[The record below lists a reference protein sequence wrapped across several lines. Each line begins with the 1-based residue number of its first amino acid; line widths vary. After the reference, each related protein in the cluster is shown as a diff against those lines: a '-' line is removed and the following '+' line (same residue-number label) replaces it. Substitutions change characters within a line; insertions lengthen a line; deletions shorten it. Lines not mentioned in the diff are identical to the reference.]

1 MDNALKPDKNEL
13 ADIYYGTSNLSPQ
26 KPTTIDKK
34 VREVSTVTVAFTTNK
49 KTGMDIIALN
59 IVCVFIFLY
68 LLNNVFTNISTIQ
81 KPDLKQLLH
90 KYNMLL
96 IILLLALNVLFLCN
110 KYNLT
115 YVLVMNIIVYIG
127 MTYYINRNLE

>member
-1 MDNALKPDKNEL
+1 MDNALKLDAKGL
-13 ADIYYGTSNLSPQ
+13 AEIYYGTSNLSPQ

-34 VREVSTVTVAFTTNK
+34 VREVHTSTVAFTTNK
-49 KTGMDIIALN
+49 TTRMDIIALN
-59 IVCVFIFLY
+59 IVCVFIFIY
-68 LLNNVFTNISTIQ
+68 LLNNVFTNISTI
-81 KPDLKQLLH
+81 KNPDLKQLLH
-90 KYNMLL
+90 KYNMLS

>member
-1 MDNALKPDKNEL
+1 MDNALKLDKNEL

-81 KPDLKQLLH
+81 NPDLKQLLH
-90 KYNMLL
+90 KYNILL
-96 IILLLALNVLFLCN
+96 IILLLTLNVLFLCN

>member
-1 MDNALKPDKNEL
+1 MNDELKLNENEL
-13 ADIYYGTSNLSPQ
+13 ANIYYGTSTLSPQ
-26 KPTTIDKK
+26 KPTTIDEKG
-34 VREVSTVTVAFTTNK
+34 RELSTVTVAFTTNK
-49 KTGMDIIALN
+49 TTRMDIIALN

-68 LLNNVFTNISTIQ
+68 LLNNVFTNISTI
-81 KPDLKQLLH
+81 KNPDLKQLLH
-90 KYNMLL
+90 KYNMLS

-127 MTYYINRNLE
+127 MTYYINRKLA